1 MFDAVLNLEKNESKE
16 ILSESDLTAEAV
28 LMLLA
33 GMDTTA
39 NALVVGTWGILQN
52 EEVYKK
58 LQNELYQAI
67 PHKESTVDADMLDK
81 LPYLVEIM
89 TFLCLCRLL
98 TLLFREL

>member
-1 MFDAVLNLEKNESKE
+1 MFDVILGLGKNESQE
-16 ILSESDLTAEAV
+16 ILSDSDLTAEAV

-52 EEVYKK
+52 EEVHKK

-67 PHKESTVDADMLDK
+67 PHKESTVNADMLDQ
-81 LPYLVEIM
+81 LPYLVKLM
-89 TFLCLCRLL
+89 PFLCLCRLL
-98 TLLFREL
+98 TLLFREV

>member
-1 MFDAVLNLEKNESKE
+1 MFDVILNPETNESKE
-16 ILSESDLTAEAV
+16 ILSDSDLTAEAV

-52 EEVYKK
+52 EKAHRK

-67 PHKESTVDADMLDK
+67 PHKESTFNADMLDK
-81 LPYLVEIM
+81 LPYLVELT

-98 TLLFREL
+98 TLLFRRV